1 VRQRYLALPVSVTE
15 RVRQLAL
22 DLTLSLPTPYERA
35 RAIEAYLRRFPYT
48 LDILAPPADRDVSD
62 YFLFDLRRGYCDYY
76 ATAMAVLARA
86 AGLPAR
92 LVVGYAAGN
101 YDQATDRYVVTE
113 ADAHSWVEIYFPT
126 VGWVEFEPTGA
137 RPSIEYSR
145 PARVVSPSFPEE
157 QQPLAPAAPGFFS
170 LPRNMDWLSALI
182 ALPVLLLSTL
192 IIALWADQRALSR
205 FSPVQAVIRIFRRLY
220 LHARRLKLP
229 LEAGDTPAEFS
240 VALIAW
246 LEGIFKGR
254 VAKRLFSPLPGI
266 MQRLT
271 DLYLR
276 AVFSPHPLV
285 QTDQLQSIRGWRIL
299 RWRLWLARLF

>member
-1 VRQRYLALPVSVTE
+1 MV
-15 RVRQLAL
+15 
-22 DLTLSLPTPYERA
+22 
-35 RAIEAYLRRFPYT
+35 
-48 LDILAPPADRDVSD
+48 
-62 YFLFDLRRGYCDYY
+62 
-76 ATAMAVLARA
+76 VLARA

-92 LVVGYAAGN
+92 LVVGYAAGS

-246 LEGIFKGR
+246 LEGIFKGK
-254 VAKRLFSPLPGI
+254 VAKRLFSPMPGI

-276 AVFSPHPLV
+276 AVFSPHPLI